1 MKKNNNNK
9 MNSFTPRTNNWIK
22 EICFENELSFI
33 SYKRKNDF
41 IHVSNV
47 ELDLEIKRQTVIKFV
62 PVISQ
67 ELFNTKKEWIYL
79 FTINDKIVKIGGTRN
94 GLKDRCGSYLCG
106 HHIKERGKKEKSSIT
121 NRYIYNTFDYYLQ
134 NKAEIKM
141 YAKELKP
148 IKIKKKILDQDIEIL
163 TQTYHAY
170 ESVYLNDFKIN
181 YNHKFPILNNN
192 CDPNKNY
199 K

>member
-1 MKKNNNNK
+1 
-9 MNSFTPRTNNWIK
+9 MNFTPRTNSWIK
-22 EICFENELSFI
+22 EICFDNELSFI

-47 ELDLEIKRQTVIKFV
+47 ELDLETKRQTVIKFV
-62 PVISQ
+62 PVIHP

-94 GLKDRCGSYLCG
+94 GLKERCESYLCG
-106 HHIKERGKKEKSSIT
+106 HHIKERGKKDKSSIT

-141 YAKELKP
+141 YAKELKSV
-148 IKIKKKILDQDIEIL
+148 KIIQKILDENIEIS
-163 TQTYHAY
+163 TQTYYAY
-170 ESVYLNDFKIN
+170 ESVYLHDFKKN
-181 YNHKFPILNNN
+181 NNNKFPILNNN
-192 CDPNKNY
+192 CDRQY
-199 K
+199 I

>member
-1 MKKNNNNK
+1 
-9 MNSFTPRTNNWIK
+9 MNFTSRTNRWIK
-22 EICFENELSFI
+22 EICFDNELSFI

-41 IHVSNV
+41 IHVANV
-47 ELDLEIKRQTVIKFV
+47 KKDLEIKRQTVIKFV
-62 PVISQ
+62 PVIRQ
-67 ELFNTKKEWIYL
+67 ELFNLKKEWIYL

-94 GLKDRCGSYLCG
+94 GLKERCGSYLCG
-106 HHIKERGKKEKSSIT
+106 HHVKERGKKEKSSIT

-148 IKIKKKILDQDIEIL
+148 IKIKQKILDEDIEIL

-170 ESVYLNDFKIN
+170 ESVYLYDFKKIN
-181 YNHKFPILNNN
+181 NNTFPILNNN
-192 CDPNKNY
+192 CDPKY
-199 K
+199 REKIYR